1 MTPLPHAQSKKRQFR
16 LVHQDPWLP
25 TKEIMNYDLAAQ
37 HEVNAVQIMP
47 VPPFIK
53 TD

>member
-1 MTPLPHAQSKKRQFR
+1 MHKKRQFR
-16 LVHQDPWLP
+16 LVQRPMIAH
-25 TKEIMNYDLAAQ
+25 EGNYDLAAQ